1 MDAQFYSNTQSSRK
15 KEFIRSTDE
24 KGSHIQKIQTSFKL
38 LHTNIQSGRQYNSTY
53 QLLKKR
59 HQNFISKL
67 SFEYKGKRQY
77 SHALSKS
84 RNTVPINP

>member
-1 MDAQFYSNTQSSRK
+1 MYSNTQSSRK

-38 LHTNIQSGRQYNSTY
+38 HSNIQSGRQYNSTY

-59 HQNFISKL
+59 HQNFITKL

-77 SHALSKS
+77 SQALRKS